1 MPVLNI
7 SAAIL
12 CQKAHA
18 LPEYKEDIT
27 PYLQGVLAH
36 DLKVIEDLALTVAGK
51 QKEISMPLV
60 GLDILQYLRYARY
73 PEGEIVMPHH
83 ALNAVT
89 RAFFDEVYAAK
100 CWLTHF
106 CIAPGLEAAIFDPK
120 GPQRLRLH
128 WARS

>member
-1 MPVLNI
+1 MPLLNI
-7 SAAIL
+7 SATIL
-12 CQKAHA
+12 SQKAHA

-36 DLKVIEDLALTVAGK
+36 DLKIIEDLAHTVADK
-51 QKEISMPLV
+51 QKEISMPLL

-73 PEGEIVMPHH
+73 PEGEIVLPHH

-89 RAFFDEVYAAK
+89 KAFFDEVYATN
-100 CWLTHF
+100 CWLTRF
-106 CIAPGLEAAIFDPK
+106 SIAPELEGAIFDPK

-128 WARS
+128 WARC

>member
-1 MPVLNI
+1 MPLLNI

-12 CQKAHA
+12 RQKAQA

-36 DLKVIEDLALTVAGK
+36 DLKVIEDLALTVADK
-51 QKEISMPLV
+51 QKEVSMPLRD
-60 GLDILQYLRYARY
+60 LDILQYLRYARY
-73 PEGEIVMPHH
+73 PDGESVMPHH

-89 RAFFDEVYAAK
+89 KAFFDEMYAAGY
-100 CWLTHF
+100 WLTHF
-106 CIAPGLEAAIFDPK
+106 CIAPGFETAIFDPK